1 MMRKETKELYPG
13 YWLILRT
20 AIIKRNGKVC
30 ADCGARKG
38 HTDKVLTVHH
48 IDYDPSNNQLD
59 NLVILCQGCHL
70 RRQARDLSQAT
81 KYNNIAKLIRMGQLC
96 FHGMEPGYPKRL
108 ARVVV
113 GKALNT
119 RPLRGHRTRQDTG
132 LLV

>member
-1 MMRKETKELYPG
+1 MRKETKELYPG

-20 AIIKRNGKVC
+20 AIIKRNSKVC

-38 HTDKVLTVHH
+38 HTYKVLTVHH
-48 IDYDPSNNQLD
+48 IDYDPSNNSLA
-59 NLVILCQGCHL
+59 NLVVLCQGCHL

-81 KYNNIAKLIRMGQLC
+81 KYNNTAKLIRMGQLC

-108 ARVVV
+108 DRVVV

-119 RPLRGHRTRQDTG
+119 RQRMGYRALPGTG